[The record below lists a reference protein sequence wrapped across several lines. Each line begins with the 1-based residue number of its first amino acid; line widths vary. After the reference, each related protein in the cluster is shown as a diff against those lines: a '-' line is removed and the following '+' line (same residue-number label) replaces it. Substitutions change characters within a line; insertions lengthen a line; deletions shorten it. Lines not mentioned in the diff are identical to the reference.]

1 MSEMT
6 VRWRFESCRCVLRSE
21 GRMDTPTAPV
31 PGRPSPDA
39 ASFAAPKPKIRPG
52 RIWYLAALL
61 VLLGGVAWLVI
72 GLISVSSHVDAFP
85 RVPIPAGGQ
94 IILDHSGGYVIY
106 YEGPGARSGQ
116 IPAVRIRVTP
126 ASASAAVQSL
136 APYNST
142 VTYAFG
148 SREGRAVL
156 SMQVSHPGR
165 FSVETRGANSVPG
178 GSDLAFGDSIV
189 GGIAGIAAPSALLVL
204 AGIIGLVVIFI
215 IRVVKNSRARSAV
228 PAWSTPGSPPGARPA
243 WSPPAPPGSQ
253 TGPPPGTEPGAPPGS
268 QTGPPGAPPGAE
280 PGAPPGSQTGPPG
293 GPPGAEP

>member
-1 MSEMT
+1 
-6 VRWRFESCRCVLRSE
+6 
-21 GRMDTPTAPV
+21 MDTPTAPV
-31 PGRPSPDA
+31 PGRPRPEA
-39 ASFAAPKPKIRPG
+39 ASFAAPKTKIRPG

-61 VLLGGVAWLVI
+61 ALLGGTAWLVI
-72 GLISVSSHVDAFP
+72 GLISVSSHVNAFP
-85 RVPIPAGGQ
+85 RVAIPAGGQ

-165 FSVETRGANSVPG
+165 FSVETPGATNVPG

-189 GGIAGIAAPSALLVL
+189 GGIAGIALPGALLIL
-204 AGIIGLVVIFI
+204 AGIIGLVMIFI
-215 IRVVKNSRARSAV
+215 IRVVKKSRARWKA
-228 PAWSTPGSPPGARPA
+228 PARSEPGPA
-243 WSPPAPPGSQ
+243 WSPPAAPGLQ
-253 TGPPPGTEPGAPPGS
+253 TGPPPGAGPGTPPGS
-268 QTGPPGAPPGAE
+268 KIAPPGAPPGAE
-280 PGAPPGSQTGPPG
+280 PGS
-293 GPPGAEP
+293 PPGAEPGSPPGVRP